1 MRASRVLFAILF
13 VVMATLAMWSQ
24 VRAQDYPARPVTV
37 IVPFAPGGGVD
48 QMARLISGKLEQRLG
63 KSFII
68 ENKPGAGSIIAATYV
83 QKSAPDGYT
92 LLMAPAPT
100 MAVNVS
106 LYKNLPY
113 DPTTDFA
120 LIGLLSGTPFV
131 LMVNVDLPV
140 KSVPEL
146 LAYAKANPGQD
157 DVRVG
162 RSRRAASPVHGAVQE
177 HDRDEGVARAV
188 SRQPAGAQRSGRRPH
203 PDDVQRSRSRHRP
216 DRRQARARRS
226 ASRPGPGIRRSPT
239 SRRSR
244 EVGVPGYE
252 AVSWQAMAAPAQT
265 PKPVLDKLNS
275 EITAVLAMPEVKE
288 QILKYGFLPL
298 QNRSVDELKELREV
312 GNRALGKG
320 GAATPGSRDRN
331 SILESLRPSG
341 SEHGG
346 QTDAHSSLDLLA
358 IALCVEQLARDCCA
372 GLSDADS
379 RRSWCRSRRA
389 AAPT

>member
-24 VRAQDYPARPVTV
+24 ARAQDYPARPVTV

-63 KSFII
+63 RSFII
-68 ENKPGAGSIIAATYV
+68 ENKPGAGSIIAATHV

-113 DPTTDFA
+113 DPTTDFS

-146 LAYAKANPGQD
+146 LAYAKANADKMTFASAGPGVPHHLFMELFKSMTGMKASHVPYRGSLPALND
-157 DVRVG
+157 LVAGHIPMMFSDLGPATGLIEGKRVRVLG
-162 RSRRAASPVHGAVQE
+162 ISTRTR
-177 HDRDEGVARAV
+177 
-188 SRQPAGAQRSGRRPH
+188 H
-203 PDDVQRSRSRHRP
+203 PSFP
-216 DRRQARARRS
+216 DIPPLGEA
-226 ASRPGPGIRRSPT
+226 
-239 SRRSR
+239 
-244 EVGVPGYE
+244 GVPGYE

-275 EITAVLAMPEVKE
+275 EITAVLAMPEVRE

-298 QNRSVDELKELREV
+298 QNRSVDELKSFVKSEIV
-312 GNRALGKG
+312 CWGK
-320 GAATPGSRDRN
+320 
-331 SILESLRPSG
+331 
-341 SEHGG
+341 
-346 QTDAHSSLDLLA
+346 
-358 IALCVEQLARDCCA
+358 VV
-372 GLSDADS
+372 SDAGIAGS
-379 RRSWCRSRRA
+379 Q
-389 AAPT
+389 

>member
-24 VRAQDYPARPVTV
+24 ARAQDYPARPVTV

-68 ENKPGAGSIIAATYV
+68 ENKPGAGSIIAATHV

-113 DPTTDFA
+113 DPTTDFS

-146 LAYAKANPGQD
+146 LAYAKANADKMTFASAGPGVPHHLFMELFKSMTGMKASHVPYRGSLPALND
-157 DVRVG
+157 LVAGHIPMMFSDLGPATGLIEGKRVRVLG
-162 RSRRAASPVHGAVQE
+162 ISTRTR
-177 HDRDEGVARAV
+177 
-188 SRQPAGAQRSGRRPH
+188 H
-203 PDDVQRSRSRHRP
+203 PSFP
-216 DRRQARARRS
+216 DIPPLGEA
-226 ASRPGPGIRRSPT
+226 
-239 SRRSR
+239 
-244 EVGVPGYE
+244 GVPGYE

-275 EITAVLAMPEVKE
+275 EITAVLAMPEVRE

-298 QNRSVDELKELREV
+298 QNRSVDELRSFVKSEIVRW
-312 GNRALGKG
+312 GK
-320 GAATPGSRDRN
+320 
-331 SILESLRPSG
+331 
-341 SEHGG
+341 
-346 QTDAHSSLDLLA
+346 
-358 IALCVEQLARDCCA
+358 VV
-372 GLSDADS
+372 SDAGIAGS
-379 RRSWCRSRRA
+379 Q
-389 AAPT
+389 

>member
-1 MRASRVLFAILF
+1 MRTSRVLFAILF
-13 VVMATLAMWSQ
+13 VVMATLAMWTR

-83 QKSAPDGYT
+83 QKAAPDGHT

-113 DPTTDFA
+113 DPTTDFS

-146 LAYAKANPGQD
+146 LAYAKANADKMTFASAGPGVPHHLFMELFKTMTGMKASHVPYRGSLPALND
-157 DVRVG
+157 LVAGHIPMMFSDLGPATGLIEGKRVRVLG
-162 RSRRAASPVHGAVQE
+162 ISTRTR
-177 HDRDEGVARAV
+177 
-188 SRQPAGAQRSGRRPH
+188 H
-203 PDDVQRSRSRHRP
+203 PSFP
-216 DRRQARARRS
+216 DIPPLTEA
-226 ASRPGPGIRRSPT
+226 
-239 SRRSR
+239 
-244 EVGVPGYE
+244 GVPGYE

-265 PKPVLDKLNS
+265 PKPVLDKLNA
-275 EITAVLAMPEVKE
+275 EITAVLAMPEVRE

-298 QNRSVDELKELREV
+298 QNRSVDELKVFVKSEIARW
-312 GNRALGKG
+312 GKVVQDAG
-320 GAATPGSRDRN
+320 IAAS
-331 SILESLRPSG
+331 
-341 SEHGG
+341 
-346 QTDAHSSLDLLA
+346 Q
-358 IALCVEQLARDCCA
+358 
-372 GLSDADS
+372 
-379 RRSWCRSRRA
+379 
-389 AAPT
+389 

>member
-24 VRAQDYPARPVTV
+24 ARAQDYPARPVTV

-48 QMARLISGKLEQRLG
+48 QMARLTSGKLEQRLG
-63 KSFII
+63 RSFII
-68 ENKPGAGSIIAATYV
+68 ENKPGAGSIIAATHV

-113 DPTTDFA
+113 DPTTDFS
-120 LIGLLSGTPFV
+120 LIGLFSGTPFV

-146 LAYAKANPGQD
+146 LAYAKANADKMTFASAGPGVPHHLFMELFKSMTGMKASHVPYRGSLPALND
-157 DVRVG
+157 LVAGHIPMMFSDLGPATGLIEGKRVRVLG
-162 RSRRAASPVHGAVQE
+162 ISTRTR
-177 HDRDEGVARAV
+177 
-188 SRQPAGAQRSGRRPH
+188 H
-203 PDDVQRSRSRHRP
+203 PSFP
-216 DRRQARARRS
+216 DIPPLGEA
-226 ASRPGPGIRRSPT
+226 
-239 SRRSR
+239 
-244 EVGVPGYE
+244 GVPGYE

-275 EITAVLAMPEVKE
+275 EITAVLAMPEVRE

-298 QNRSVDELKELREV
+298 QNRSVDELKSFVKSEIVRW
-312 GNRALGKG
+312 GK
-320 GAATPGSRDRN
+320 
-331 SILESLRPSG
+331 
-341 SEHGG
+341 
-346 QTDAHSSLDLLA
+346 
-358 IALCVEQLARDCCA
+358 VV
-372 GLSDADS
+372 SDAGIAGS
-379 RRSWCRSRRA
+379 Q
-389 AAPT
+389 